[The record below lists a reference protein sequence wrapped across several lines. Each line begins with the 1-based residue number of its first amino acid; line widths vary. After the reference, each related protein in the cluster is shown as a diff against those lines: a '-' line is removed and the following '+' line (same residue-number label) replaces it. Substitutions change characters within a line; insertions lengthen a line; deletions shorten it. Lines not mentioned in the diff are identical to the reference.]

1 LMHSGIG
8 QREHLTEMNI
18 ECKIDLPGVGENLID
33 HPIVSDTT
41 LDSFVLK
48 LLSSSRFIR
57 LTM

>member
-1 LMHSGIG
+1 MHSGIG
-8 QREHLTEMNI
+8 QREHLTKMNI

-33 HPIVSDTT
+33 HPIVSDIT

-48 LLSSSRFIR
+48 LLSSSRFTR